1 MHTICS
7 PYGTVLRIVI
17 FKKNGVQAMV
27 EYPWPAYCTVV
38 SVQQHLRSCSS
49 TLNRF
54 KLIFMLLVVGIPN
67 I

>member
-49 TLNRF
+49 TLN
-54 KLIFMLLVVGIPN
+54 
-67 I
+67 

>member
-27 EYPWPAYCTVV
+27 EYPWPVYCTVV
-38 SVQQHLRSCSS
+38 SVQQHLRCYNCLS
-49 TLNRF
+49 
-54 KLIFMLLVVGIPN
+54 
-67 I
+67 